1 MHEIDAVLIAARAHG
16 FLTIDVSVEEL
27 ARVVHQCR
35 RSHELARK
43 ADFREAVRI
52 MAKRGRLGSS
62 RTRFWASP

>member
-35 RSHELARK
+35 RSAEVARK
-43 ADFREAVRI
+43 ANRRAAI
-52 MAKRGRLGSS
+52 ATQAKRRGLGSS
-62 RTRFWASP
+62 RTRFRA